1 MAKTD
6 LKALLSSDSELEQTL
21 EGLSSPM
28 NDNVAAKLSGSSS
41 SASDGTG
48 KELTD
53 EEFRKELSSF
63 VETMKTKDN
72 VRKIMG
78 QRKYFVFYIY
88 WRNQYN

>member
-21 EGLSSPM
+21 GLSSPM

-41 SASDGTG
+41 STSDGTG

-78 QRKYFVFYIY
+78 QRKYFVFNVY

>member
-78 QRKYFVFYIY
+78 QRKYFVFNVY
-88 WRNQYN
+88 